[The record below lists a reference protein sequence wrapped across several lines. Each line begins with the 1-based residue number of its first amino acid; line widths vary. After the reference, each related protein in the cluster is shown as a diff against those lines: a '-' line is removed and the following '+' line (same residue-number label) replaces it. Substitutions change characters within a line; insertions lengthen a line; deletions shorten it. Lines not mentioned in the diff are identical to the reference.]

1 MCICI
6 LQVQDI
12 VDDYKNANLTISK
25 NCKKISEMLLVKI
38 DGKRVYDNLEFEEE
52 QVNHEKIL
60 DMIRRLLSS
69 LSLWVCEPV
78 RWGSKFIG
86 QSIVSWSILSLVIRP
101 SVHQSFL
108 QSVHQSFLQSV
119 HQSVGPTFR
128 WLVDFQFISPS
139 DCPTCSSVSRSNAS
153 DETINQSNN
162 RSVKV
167 TRPSNKYGAF
177 SD

>member
-60 DMIRRLLSS
+60 SVGGFLSRLVGAVS
-69 LSLWVCEPV
+69 LS
-78 RWGSKFIG
+78 
-86 QSIVSWSILSLVIRP
+86 VSL
-101 SVHQSFL
+101 
-108 QSVHQSFLQSV
+108 
-119 HQSVGPTFR
+119 
-128 WLVDFQFISPS
+128 
-139 DCPTCSSVSRSNAS
+139 
-153 DETINQSNN
+153 
-162 RSVKV
+162 
-167 TRPSNKYGAF
+167 
-177 SD
+177 

>member
-52 QVNHEKIL
+52 QVNHKKIL

-69 LSLWVCEPV
+69 LSWWVFEPV
-78 RWGSKFIG
+78 GWGSKSIG
-86 QSIVSWSILSLVIRP
+86 QSIVRRSILPLVVR
-101 SVHQSFL
+101 L
-108 QSVHQSFLQSV
+108 SVHQSFLQSV

-139 DCPTCSSVSRSNAS
+139 ACPTCSSVSRSNAS

-162 RSVKV
+162 RSVKI
-167 TRPSNKYGAF
+167 TRPSNRYGAF

>member
-60 DMIRRLLSS
+60 DVIRRLLSS
-69 LSLWVCEPV
+69 LCLCVCEPDCS
-78 RWGSKFIG
+78 GSKSIS
-86 QSIVSWSILSLVIRP
+86 QSIVSWSLLPLVARLSL
-101 SVHQSFL
+101 HQS
-108 QSVHQSFLQSV
+108 VLQSV

-139 DCPTCSSVSRSNAS
+139 ACPTCSSVSRSNAS

-162 RSVKV
+162 RSVKI
-167 TRPSNKYGAF
+167 TRPSNRYGAF